1 MTARIK
7 ENKVSSIL
15 ERIPVKPKITF
26 KLLLKLG
33 STPKELQIIPEFAQV
48 LDFPL

>member
-1 MTARIK
+1 MTK
-7 ENKVSSIL
+7 WWDL
-15 ERIPVKPKITF
+15 
-26 KLLLKLG
+26 KLSLDETQGINYPYKTAKSQINLG